1 MDVFQAALL
10 LFIIIDP
17 VGNAPIFSSV
27 LRDLDGPA
35 ARRVILRESLIA
47 LAIMLATLFAGSTLM
62 GWLGLTQP
70 ALGLAGGIILFLI
83 SLRMI
88 FPLPGGVFGE
98 NDAQAGGTRIPLV
111 VPLAVPLLAGP
122 SAIATLML
130 LAARDPQRMGAWSL
144 ALGFAWVASTA
155 ILLAAPWLGRAVGR
169 NALEAFQRLLG
180 MLLTAVA
187 VQQFL
192 DGWKAAFS
200 IHGVSTP

>member
-17 VGNAPIFSSV
+17 VGNAPIFSTV

-47 LAIMLATLFAGSTLM
+47 LAIMLGTLFAGSTLM
-62 GWLGLTQP
+62 GWLGLTQS
-70 ALGLAGGIILFLI
+70 ALGLAGGIVLFLI

-98 NDAQAGGTRIPLV
+98 NDVQAGGARIPLV

-122 SAIATLML
+122 SAVATLML
-130 LAARDPQRMGAWSL
+130 LAARDPQRMGSWTL
-144 ALGFAWVASTA
+144 ALAIAWIVSTA
-155 ILLAAPWLGRAVGR
+155 ILLAAPWLGRVVGR
-169 NALEAFQRLLG
+169 NALEAVQRLLG

-192 DGWKAAFS
+192 DGWRTAF
-200 IHGVSTP
+200 P

>member
-1 MDVFQAALL
+1 MIAAMEIFQAALL

-17 VGNAPIFSSV
+17 VGNAPIFASV

-47 LAIMLATLFAGSTLM
+47 LAIMVSTLFAGSTLM

-88 FPLPGGVFGE
+88 FPAPGGVFGE
-98 NDAQAGGTRIPLV
+98 NDQQHGGRVPWC

-130 LAARDPQRMGAWSL
+130 LAARDPQRMGDWSL
-144 ALGFAWVASTA
+144 ALGAAWIISTA
-155 ILLAAPWLGRAVGR
+155 ILLCAPWLGRVIGR
-169 NALEAFQRLLG
+169 NALEAVQRLLG

-192 DGWKAAFS
+192 DGWKAAFGS
-200 IHGVSTP
+200 

>member
-17 VGNAPIFSSV
+17 VGNAPFFSTV
-27 LRDLDGPA
+27 LRNLDGPA
-35 ARRVILRESLIA
+35 ARRVILRESFIA
-47 LAIMLATLFAGSTLM
+47 LAIMLGTLFAGSTLM
-62 GWLGLTQP
+62 GWLGLTQS

-88 FPLPGGVFGE
+88 FPSPGGVFGE
-98 NDAQAGGTRIPLV
+98 NEAQAGGARIPLV

-130 LAARDPQRMGAWSL
+130 LAARDPQRMADWTL
-144 ALGFAWVASTA
+144 ALGIAWVVSTA
-155 ILLAAPWLGRAVGR
+155 ILLAAPWLGRVVGR
-169 NALEAFQRLLG
+169 NALEAVQRLLG

-192 DGWKAAFS
+192 DGWKAAF
-200 IHGVSTP
+200 P

>member
-17 VGNAPIFSSV
+17 VGNAPIFSTV

-35 ARRVILRESLIA
+35 ARRVILRESFIA
-47 LAIMLATLFAGSTLM
+47 LGIMLATLFAGSTLM
-62 GWLGLTQP
+62 GWLGLTQS

-98 NDAQAGGTRIPLV
+98 NEVHAGGASIPLV

-130 LAARDPQRMGAWSL
+130 LAARDPQRMGSWAL
-144 ALGFAWVASTA
+144 ALGLAWVVSTA
-155 ILLAAPWLGRAVGR
+155 ILLAAPWMGRVVGR
-169 NALEAFQRLLG
+169 NALEAVQRLLG

-192 DGWKAAFS
+192 DGWKAAF
-200 IHGVSTP
+200 P

>member
-17 VGNAPIFSSV
+17 VGNAPIFSTV

-35 ARRVILRESLIA
+35 ARRVILRESFIA

-62 GWLGLTQP
+62 GWLGLTQS

-98 NDAQAGGTRIPLV
+98 NEVQAGGARIPLV

-130 LAARDPQRMGAWSL
+130 LAARDPQRMGSWAL
-144 ALGFAWVASTA
+144 ALGLAWVVSTA
-155 ILLAAPWLGRAVGR
+155 ILLAAPWMGRVVGR
-169 NALEAFQRLLG
+169 NALEAVQRLLG

-192 DGWKAAFS
+192 DGWKAAF
-200 IHGVSTP
+200 P

>member
-17 VGNAPIFSSV
+17 VGNAPIFATV
-27 LRDLDGPA
+27 LQKLDGAA

-47 LAIMLATLFAGSTLM
+47 LAIMLATLFAGSRLM

-70 ALGLAGGIILFLI
+70 ALGLAGGIVLFLI

-98 NDAQAGGTRIPLV
+98 NETPAVAGRVPLV

-122 SAIATLML
+122 SAVATLML
-130 LAARDPQRMGAWSL
+130 LAARDPQRMGDWSL
-144 ALGFAWVASTA
+144 ALAFAWVASSA
-155 ILLAAPWLGRAVGR
+155 ILLAAPWLGRVAGK
-169 NALEAFQRLLG
+169 NAHEAFQRLLG

-192 DGWKAAFS
+192 DGWKAAFR
-200 IHGVSTP
+200 

>member
-17 VGNAPIFSSV
+17 VGNAPIFSTV

-47 LAIMLATLFAGSTLM
+47 LAIMLGTLFAGSTLM
-62 GWLGLTQP
+62 GWLGLTQS
-70 ALGLAGGIILFLI
+70 ALGLAGGIVLFLI

-98 NDAQAGGTRIPLV
+98 NDVQAGGARIPLV

-122 SAIATLML
+122 SAVATLML
-130 LAARDPQRMGAWSL
+130 LAARDPQRMGSWTL
-144 ALGFAWVASTA
+144 ALAIAWIVSTA
-155 ILLAAPWLGRAVGR
+155 ILLAAPWLGRVVGR
-169 NALEAFQRLLG
+169 NALEAVQRLLG

-192 DGWKAAFS
+192 DGWRTAF
-200 IHGVSTP
+200 T

>member
-17 VGNAPIFSSV
+17 VGNAPIFSTV
-27 LRDLDGPA
+27 LRDLDSAA

-62 GWLGLTQP
+62 SWLGLTQP
-70 ALGLAGGIILFLI
+70 ALGLAGGIVLFLI

-98 NDAQAGGTRIPLV
+98 NETQHGGRVPLV

-122 SAIATLML
+122 SAVATLML
-130 LAARDPQRMGAWSL
+130 LAARDPQRMGDWSL
-144 ALGFAWVASTA
+144 ALVAAWTVSTA
-155 ILLAAPWLGRAVGR
+155 ILLAAPWLGRVVGR
-169 NALEAFQRLLG
+169 NALEAVQRLLG

-200 IHGVSTP
+200 VPV

>member
-17 VGNAPIFSSV
+17 LGNAPIFATV
-27 LRDLDGPA
+27 LRELDGPA

-70 ALGLAGGIILFLI
+70 ALGLAGGIVLFLI

-88 FPLPGGVFGE
+88 FPAPGGVFGE
-98 NDAQAGGTRIPLV
+98 NETPAAAGRVPLV

-130 LAARDPQRMGAWSL
+130 LAARDAQRMGDWAL
-144 ALGFAWVASTA
+144 ALACAWVVSTA
-155 ILLAAPWLGRAVGR
+155 ILLAAPWLGRVVGR
-169 NALEAFQRLLG
+169 NALEAVQRVLG

-192 DGWKAAFS
+192 DGWRAAF
-200 IHGVSTP
+200 P

>member
-17 VGNAPIFSSV
+17 VGNAPIFSTV
-27 LRDLDGPA
+27 LRDLDGAA

-47 LAIMLATLFAGSTLM
+47 LVIMVGTLFAGSTLM
-62 GWLGLTQP
+62 GWLGLTQS

-98 NDAQAGGTRIPLV
+98 NEAQAGGARIPLV

-122 SAIATLML
+122 SAVATLML
-130 LAARDPQRMGAWSL
+130 LAARDPQRMGSWTL
-144 ALGFAWVASTA
+144 ALAAAWVVSTA
-155 ILLAAPWLGRAVGR
+155 ILLAAPWLGRVVGR
-169 NALEAFQRLLG
+169 NALEAVQRLLG

-192 DGWKAAFS
+192 DGWRTAF
-200 IHGVSTP
+200 H